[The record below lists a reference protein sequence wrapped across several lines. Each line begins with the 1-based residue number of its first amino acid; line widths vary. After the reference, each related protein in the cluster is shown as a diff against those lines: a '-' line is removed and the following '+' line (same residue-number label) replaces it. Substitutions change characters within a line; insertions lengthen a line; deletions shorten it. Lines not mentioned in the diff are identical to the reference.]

1 VNRAQKVASAR
12 RVKSLTKR
20 LARAQN
26 LLAVALLIPS
36 VALAQ
41 QTTQQAPSAETPAD
55 AKTEVQKPDSNAT
68 AGELAKAVQNPVAS
82 LISVPIQNNSNFGV
96 GPYDRTQD
104 VINIQPV
111 VPFKFGSDWNLIT
124 RTIQPIVWQP
134 YPNATTGG
142 QFGFGDINPSFF
154 LSPAKPGK
162 MIWGAGPTIV
172 IPTATS
178 NILGQGKLSLGP
190 SAVALK
196 QPGPW
201 TLGVL
206 VNNVWSVAGSGGRPV
221 VNQMLLQYF
230 VNYNL
235 KKGYY
240 ISISPI
246 ITANWRAAVGNVWT
260 VPVGGGIG
268 KITKLGY
275 QPVNI
280 SAAFYGNAVSPSGSS
295 SWSMRLQIA
304 LLFPKLTKA
313 QQIMMMQQKMKQLQ
327 QTP

>member
-1 VNRAQKVASAR
+1 MKRTRHKSAAHKGRIDIKRITAPR
-12 RVKSLTKR
+12 R
-20 LARAQN
+20 
-26 LLAVALLIPS
+26 LLALALLISPVS
-36 VALAQ
+36 LAQ
-41 QTTQQAPSAETPAD
+41 NATPQATQIDTPAD
-55 AKTEVQKPDSNAT
+55 AKTEVQKPDSNAS

-104 VINIQPV
+104 VLNIQPV
-111 VPFKFGSDWNLIT
+111 VPLSLTSHWNLIT

-142 QFGFGDINPSFF
+142 QYGFGDMNPSFF

-162 MIWGAGPTIV
+162 VIWGAGPTIV

-178 NILGQGKLSLGP
+178 NVLGQGKLSLGP
-190 SAVALK
+190 TAVALT
-196 QPGPW
+196 QPGAW
-201 TLGVL
+201 TLGL
-206 VNNVWSVAGSGGRPV
+206 LANNVWSVAGSGGRPV

-246 ITANWRAAVGNVWT
+246 ITANWRATAGNVWT

-268 KITKLGY
+268 KITKLGF

-280 SAAFYGNAVSPSGSS
+280 SAAFYGNAVSPSGTS
-295 SWSMRLQIA
+295 SWGMRLQIA

-313 QQIMMMQQKMKQLQ
+313 QQMMLMQQKMKQLQ
-327 QTP
+327 QAP